1 MVFIYRLKNND
12 LFNLFLISTYKKIN
26 FKLYIKKRLYRKA
39 KYTTLV

>member
-26 FKLYIKKRLYRKA
+26 FKLYKKKVIP
-39 KYTTLV
+39 KS